1 MINPG
6 FAINNWR
13 EILQTLSRNKTRT
26 FLTAI
31 GIFWGTFMLAL
42 LWGGSHGLEGA
53 MKRNFSSVEENIGGV
68 SASPRTM
75 SYKGFNKGTYWS
87 LNDQDVENIKKS
99 VPHLNTVTAVYY
111 YSSNLAYL
119 DKTASATILGIDD
132 NYFRC
137 SKPVVLSGRWLN
149 SNDFTGDRKTCV
161 LGQNLA
167 ASLFGDEDPVGKMIS
182 VSGVYVRVVG
192 VVTQRGE
199 ASIGGNAN
207 ESVFM
212 SAPVMRRLYRGGT
225 NVDFIVLIPEKGYT
239 VEQLEPDIRRV
250 IKSNFHYIHPGDN
263 EALDCFDLSEMFEI
277 VDKLFLGITILALVV
292 GAGSLMAGIIGV
304 GNIMWIIVKER
315 TKEIGIRR
323 AIGAKPRDIITQ
335 VLCESMFLTTV
346 AGMAGISFSCLILFI
361 AEKVTYDP
369 IMGGC
374 GFVFTLRQ
382 GLTILITFLVLGS
395 AAGLLP
401 ALKAMNI
408 KPIEALNDK

>member
-1 MINPG
+1 
-6 FAINNWR
+6 
-13 EILQTLSRNKTRT
+13 
-26 FLTAI
+26 
-31 GIFWGTFMLAL
+31 
-42 LWGGSHGLEGA
+42 
-53 MKRNFSSVEENIGGV
+53 
-68 SASPRTM
+68 
-75 SYKGFNKGTYWS
+75 
-87 LNDQDVENIKKS
+87 
-99 VPHLNTVTAVYY
+99 
-111 YSSNLAYL
+111 
-119 DKTASATILGIDD
+119 TILGIDD

-239 VEQLEPDIRRV
+239 VKQLEPDIRRV
-250 IKSNFHYIHPGDN
+250 IKSNFHYIHPDDN